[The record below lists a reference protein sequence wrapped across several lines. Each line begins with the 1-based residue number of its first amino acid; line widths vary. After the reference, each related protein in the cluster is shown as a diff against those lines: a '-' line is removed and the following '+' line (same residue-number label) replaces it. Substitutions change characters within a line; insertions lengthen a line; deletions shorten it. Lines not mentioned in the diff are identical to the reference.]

1 MGSETAVNINAS
13 VTSGDYIF
21 TFLAVA
27 SGKDISDGQ
36 YFKDGELRNDRTY
49 AVLAIQYTDG
59 TPFDTHNDAYLDT
72 SFFVS
77 PLIKGTNPAMVN
89 IMSMGGGY
97 SETVVD
103 GVLYRIVE
111 CDNVEIFADRGL
123 YFVVCTG
130 TFYNRDAFIWNEQTG
145 DIEANP
151 NFNGSSAVFDL
162 PLDKKLADPV
172 KAEQYL
178 KDLFP
183 ESDVDNGISDSQN
196 DIGNIG
202 WEESEPPVLQ
212 PVN

>member
-1 MGSETAVNINAS
+1 
-13 VTSGDYIF
+13 
-21 TFLAVA
+21 
-27 SGKDISDGQ
+27 
-36 YFKDGELRNDRTY
+36 
-49 AVLAIQYTDG
+49 
-59 TPFDTHNDAYLDT
+59 
-72 SFFVS
+72 
-77 PLIKGTNPAMVN
+77 MVN

-111 CDNVEIFADRGL
+111 CDNVEVFADSGL
-123 YFVVCTG
+123 YFVASTG
-130 TFYNRDAFIWNEQTG
+130 VFYNNGAFIWNEQTG

-183 ESDVDNGISDSQN
+183 ESDADNSITNSQN
-196 DIGNIG
+196 GVGNME
-202 WEESEPPVLQ
+202 WQESEPPVLQ